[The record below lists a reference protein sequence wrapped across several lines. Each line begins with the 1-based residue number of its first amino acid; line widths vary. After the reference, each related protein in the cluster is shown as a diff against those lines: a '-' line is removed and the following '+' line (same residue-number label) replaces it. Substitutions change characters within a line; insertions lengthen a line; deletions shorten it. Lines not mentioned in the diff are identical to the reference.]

1 VRTKQLLRISI
12 VFVAIIAFPFRSPAP
27 LVYRPGEGWTYE
39 PVGEEGKWTKARA
52 KDQLDVAQTAFD
64 QKDYSL
70 ALKAARRVVRV
81 WPFSDYAPQAQYLA
95 GRCLEAEGD
104 DEKAFNEYQKILE
117 KNPKFTNYDEILQRQ
132 YAIANQFLAGKW
144 FKLWGYI
151 PFFSSMEKTAD
162 MYAKIVKNGPY
173 SEVAPQAQ
181 LKIGAAQEKKKEYP
195 LAVKAY
201 ETAADRYADRE
212 AIASEALFRAG
223 LAYNK
228 QAQTAEYDQTTAG
241 QAIAT
246 FSDFMS
252 TYPNDA
258 RVAESQKIIGSLRT
272 EQARGNYEIARY
284 YERHKKWGGALVYYN
299 EVLVH
304 DPNSPYATEARE
316 KIDTLKSRVIAGPSA
331 PAAAESTPPPP
342 KSDTS
347 LKK

>member
-1 VRTKQLLRISI
+1 
-12 VFVAIIAFPFRSPAP
+12 
-27 LVYRPGEGWTYE
+27 
-39 PVGEEGKWTKARA
+39 
-52 KDQLDVAQTAFD
+52 
-64 QKDYSL
+64 
-70 ALKAARRVVRV
+70 
-81 WPFSDYAPQAQYLA
+81 
-95 GRCLEAEGD
+95 
-104 DEKAFNEYQKILE
+104 
-117 KNPKFTNYDEILQRQ
+117 
-132 YAIANQFLAGKW
+132 
-144 FKLWGYI
+144 
-151 PFFSSMEKTAD
+151 MEKTAD